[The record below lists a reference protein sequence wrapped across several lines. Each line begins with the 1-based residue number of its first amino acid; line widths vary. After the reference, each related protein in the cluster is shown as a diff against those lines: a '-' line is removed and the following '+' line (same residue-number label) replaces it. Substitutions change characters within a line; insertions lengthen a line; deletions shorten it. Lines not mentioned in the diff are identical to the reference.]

1 MHLKILSI
9 IPARSGSK
17 SIPDKNIYSYMGK
30 PLMAYS
36 ILDSLHSGLI
46 NRTMVSTDSEYYA
59 RIAES
64 FGAEIPFIRPKEI
77 SEDLS
82 TDFDVFEHALDYLS
96 SAENYIPDIVVHL
109 RPTYPKRNIQDINA
123 MINLLISNSDWDSVR
138 SVSETMETPFKM
150 WQIENDKLTPV
161 IKQSQIIE
169 AYNQPRQILPKVYSQ
184 NACIDVTRGKTIM
197 KKKSM
202 TGNVIGAYVMKDNWD
217 IDYFSDF
224 NKMAPDV
231 MNERNKVFCFDIDG
245 VIAKLSP
252 NNNYHLAE
260 PNTPIIDKVNKLFD
274 NNNTI
279 ILFTARG
286 TKTGIDWSTVTAEQL
301 KTWGVKYHELKFG
314 KPAADYYV
322 DDRLINMNEL

>member
-1 MHLKILSI
+1 
-9 IPARSGSK
+9 
-17 SIPDKNIYSYMGK
+17 
-30 PLMAYS
+30 
-36 ILDSLHSGLI
+36 
-46 NRTMVSTDSEYYA
+46 
-59 RIAES
+59 
-64 FGAEIPFIRPKEI
+64 
-77 SEDLS
+77 
-82 TDFDVFEHALDYLS
+82 
-96 SAENYIPDIVVHL
+96 
-109 RPTYPKRNIQDINA
+109 
-123 MINLLISNSDWDSVR
+123 
-138 SVSETMETPFKM
+138 
-150 WQIENDKLTPV
+150 
-161 IKQSQIIE
+161 
-169 AYNQPRQILPKVYSQ
+169 
-184 NACIDVTRGKTIM
+184 M

>member
-1 MHLKILSI
+1 MKILSI

-17 SIPDKNIYSYMGK
+17 SIPDKNIYSYLGK

-36 ILDSLHSGLI
+36 ILDSLNSNLI
-46 NRTMVSTDSEYYA
+46 NRTIVSTDSSYYA
-59 RIAES
+59 QIAES
-64 FGAEIPFIRPKEI
+64 FGAEIPFIRPTEI
-77 SEDLS
+77 SEDFS
-82 TDFDVFEHALDYLS
+82 TDLEVFEHALDYLS
-96 SAENYIPDIVVHL
+96 TKENYIPDIVVHL
-109 RPTYPKRNIQDINA
+109 RPTYPKRNVQDLDA
-123 MINLLISNSDWDSVR
+123 MINLLIENSNWDSIR
-138 SVSETMETPFKM
+138 SVSEANETPYKM
-150 WQIENDKLTPV
+150 WKIDNGVLIPV
-161 IKQSQIIE
+161 IEQFQIIE

-184 NACIDVTRGKTIM
+184 NACIDVTRANTI
-197 KKKSM
+197 KEKKSM
-202 TGNVIGAYVMKDNWD
+202 TGNVIGAYVMKENWD

-224 NKMAPDV
+224 TKIDQEII
-231 MNERNKVFCFDIDG
+231 NEKNKVFCFDIDG

-252 NNNYHLAE
+252 NNNYNLAE

-286 TKTGIDWSTVTAEQL
+286 TKTGIDWSEVTTKQL
-301 KTWGVKYHELKFG
+301 KTWGLKYHELKFG